1 MAQKICETLKDWID
15 GGSFYLTQHVEK
27 LPTDTVF
34 NPMRQTSETAFVESI
49 VHEAVTINENEEID
63 QVAQR
68 LVSHSVNHV
77 VVVDDSGK
85 LGGIVTS
92 WDITKS
98 IANGKKNLKDII
110 VRKVYTTSL
119 NEPLEV
125 ASRTLAQHNISA
137 LPVVDGSNRVL
148 GIVTSEDI
156 SRLLGGVGAG

>member
-1 MAQKICETLKDWID
+1 M
-15 GGSFYLTQHVEK
+15 
-27 LPTDTVF
+27 
-34 NPMRQTSETAFVESI
+34 ESI
-49 VHEAVTINENEEID
+49 VHEAVTINENEGID

-77 VVVDDSGK
+77 VVVDDAGK

-98 IANGKKNLKDII
+98 IANGKKALKDII

-137 LPVVDGSNRVL
+137 LPVVDGNDRVL

-156 SRLLGGVGAG
+156 SKLLGGAGAG